1 MIGTKGY
8 SQSGHFQNILPRKSA
23 DTIITQSLELLWF
36 KQFDTLA
43 FCGLSGATLAPILA
57 HLMQK
62 ELLMIRKNKGK
73 DGSNSEQWV
82 EGHIDANRVIV
93 VDDLI
98 FSGTTMKNIR
108 DGIDHD
114 RIRIPRAK
122 VVGMLL
128 HCNSRDGGPTFH
140 EPGDKLFDRH
150 FK

>member
-1 MIGTKGY
+1 MISMNGY
-8 SQSGHFQNILPRKSA
+8 SQSGHFQYILPRKSA
-23 DTIITQSLELLWF
+23 DSIISQSLELLWF
-36 KQFDTLA
+36 KHFDTFA
-43 FCGLSGATLAPILA
+43 FSGLSGAALAPTLA

-82 EGHIDANRVIV
+82 EGYIDANRVVV

-108 DGIDHD
+108 TGIESD
-114 RIRIPRAK
+114 RVRIPRAK

-128 HCNSRDGGPTFH
+128 HCNSREGGPTFH